1 MNAENILDLIREN
14 RAKVI
19 PIAIAVVLLVVNIGF
34 GVAVLLPKLSEHDDL
49 QSQVTDAEQILTER
63 NQVTPNDSSGI
74 LQRQI
79 DAAQDDL
86 QESASVF
93 LTDAEADDIL
103 DSLYQYAT
111 LSDVKI
117 VDIQSQE
124 PEATNEVE
132 IYGIRRFHVQV
143 DGEFALLINFMIRFR
158 EASVPT
164 VTISDLIIQ
173 QGENL
178 ASLTMTIEL
187 YTSPF
192 AAGDVFA
199 NLPDTQSFALITP
212 FVPTV
217 VPATPTPE
225 ESTPEVVASPQ
236 TTDATPSTTLQASTP
251 AANATAAENS
261 QTETIEATATPEAE
275 SNPVGPGIY
284 DDNNSAIHYTGGQ
297 WETISSQR
305 GYGGGY
311 HYSADEDAQ
320 LEFAFVSTDI
330 AVQFVAFRNFGIF
343 EIYVDDQFMEEVDS
357 YAVNGV
363 FGQLVTISG
372 LDMRL
377 HTLTVRNTGRRN
389 DESSDTVIAIDA
401 IHVLE
406 PVLEATPSPE

>member
-1 MNAENILDLIREN
+1 MNAENILDLIRDN

-34 GVAVLLPKLSEHDDL
+34 GVSVLLPKLSEHDDL
-49 QSQVTDAEQILTER
+49 QSQVTDTEQILTER
-63 NQVTPNDSSGI
+63 NQVTPSDNTSV

-79 DAAQDDL
+79 DSAQNDL

-124 PEATNEVE
+124 QEEANEAE

-173 QGENL
+173 QGEML

-187 YTSPF
+187 YTSPI
-192 AAGDVFA
+192 AAGDVFT

-217 VPATPTPE
+217 VLATSTTEEGTPE
-225 ESTPEVVASPQ
+225 LVASPQ
-236 TTDATPSTTLQASTP
+236 TTDINTLESSAP
-251 AANATAAENS
+251 TADNS
-261 QTETIEATATPEAE
+261 QIATLEATATPEAD

-284 DDNNSAIHYTGGQ
+284 DDENSVIHFTGGQ

-305 GYGGGY
+305 GYAGGY
-311 HYSADEDAQ
+311 HYSAGEDAQ
-320 LEFAFVSTDI
+320 LEFAFVSTDV

-343 EIYVDDQFMEEVDS
+343 EIYVDDQLMEEVDS

-377 HTLTVRNTGRRN
+377 HTLTIRNTGRRN
-389 DESSDTVIAIDA
+389 EESSDTVIAIDA

-406 PVLEATPSPE
+406 PVLTATPLP